1 MLNFYFKRPIANDY
15 LIAGIVVIVTWYL
28 LSCNY
33 FTIPKADRLF
43 STVSDMS
50 TIALT
55 MAGFILTL
63 TTVLISFKSTNKI
76 DKTNV
81 QESDKV
87 FDLFFASK
95 LYFDTIKILNN
106 AIKSLSTIALFGYML
121 KLAISESFL
130 LQLYL
135 FCILGIVVIVLTV
148 IRCVIILTTIVKMQ
162 EEKNSH

>member
-1 MLNFYFKRPIANDY
+1 MLNFYFKRPIISDY
-15 LIAGIVVIVTWYL
+15 TISGIVVIIVWYL
-28 LSCNY
+28 LCSNY
-33 FTIPKADRLF
+33 LIIPKADRLF

-76 DKTNV
+76 DKNNV
-81 QESDKV
+81 QESDTV

-106 AIKSLSTIALFGYML
+106 AIKSLSIIALIGYLL
-121 KLAISESFL
+121 KLVLSEVYL

-135 FCILGIVVIVLTV
+135 YSVFGIVIIVLTV
-148 IRCVIILTTIVKMQ
+148 TRCVFILTTIVNMQ
-162 EEKNSH
+162 KEK